1 MFYSPL
7 FQLSFSLNVI
17 QMLTMLVI
25 ISLWLLKYI
34 TILASASVWDAI
46 VQTSHAHLL
55 LATLQFLIE
64 SFIFRL
70 KFLLHTVLLLNAI
83 AITL

>member
-25 ISLWLLKYI
+25 ISLWLLKYYYI
-34 TILASASVWDAI
+34 SASVWNAI